1 MDKLISI
8 LGAVVCAVC
17 AVMLCVKIFGGYP
30 PSYGNYGWFAGAFLG
45 AIVAAPLF
53 DRKSG
58 N

>member
-1 MDKLISI
+1 MEKISSI

-45 AIVAAPLF
+45 AIAAAPLF
-53 DRKSG
+53 DKKS

>member
-30 PSYGNYGWFAGAFLG
+30 PSYGNWGWFAGAFLG
-45 AIVAAPLF
+45 AIAAAPLF
-53 DRKSG
+53 DRKS